1 MNKYYVSSEVNS
13 VMVGDKEYNKDN
25 SNISIEFG
33 TTKENS
39 IDPHKISIKIQTK
52 GDSKCHIQHYT
63 IIQITVIPL

>member
-13 VMVGDKEYNKDN
+13 VMVGNKEYNQDN

-33 TTKENS
+33 KTKENS

-52 GDSKCHIQHYT
+52 DE
-63 IIQITVIPL
+63 